1 MSALSAWIDDHLGEL
16 VYGGIDGSV
25 TTFAVVAGATG
36 AGLASEVV
44 IILGFANLFADG
56 FSMSVGAYL
65 SSKSGKQMYERERKK
80 EYQEIEDVPEDE
92 VEEVREIF
100 TELGFEGELLEQV
113 VDKITEKEDRWVDV
127 MMKYELE
134 LIPEK
139 KSAAMVGVSTFI
151 SFLIFGLLPLLSYL
165 IDVWYPLDL
174 DMFVVSSLLTAVA
187 FAYIGWFKSYITK
200 TGHLQSILETLGLG
214 ASAALLAYFAGD
226 VLESFLL

>member
-113 VDKITEKEDRWVDV
+113 VDKITENEDRWVDV
-127 MMKYELE
+127 MMKYELD

-200 TGHLQSILETLGLG
+200 TGHLQSILETLSLG

>member
-113 VDKITEKEDRWVDV
+113 VDKITENEDRWVDV
-127 MMKYELE
+127 MMKYELD